1 MFSSIY
7 EETSKTVILL
17 LLLALPQ
24 EARIHNLLSLAAKDS
39 EITDK
44 PESAGSSLLVQHQK
58 LLLEHFGH
66 KQMAVLPKDVIKC
79 LLLGVIL
86 FSMLILLHL
95 SVIISF
101 DLLEFF
107 TFYPI
112 PSFVS
117 HFSVYLH
124 AGASTTSRA
133 ESDQIKA
140 RCHPFNECGIG
151 RHSVQTDLGII

>member
-1 MFSSIY
+1 M
-7 EETSKTVILL
+7 
-17 LLLALPQ
+17 
-24 EARIHNLLSLAAKDS
+24 SLAAKDS

-44 PESAGSSLLVQHQK
+44 PESAGSSLLVQCQN

-66 KQMAVLPKDVIKC
+66 KYTAVLPKDVIQR

-95 SVIISF
+95 SVIISLNLF
-101 DLLEFF
+101 GAF

-117 HFSVYLH
+117 HFSVYSH
-124 AGASTTSRA
+124 TGISTTSRA

-140 RCHPFNECGIG
+140 RCPPSNEHGIS
-151 RHSVQTDLGII
+151 RHSMWTDLVIIRVCLWLSQIAGVKGMREGAGGTRTSLQH